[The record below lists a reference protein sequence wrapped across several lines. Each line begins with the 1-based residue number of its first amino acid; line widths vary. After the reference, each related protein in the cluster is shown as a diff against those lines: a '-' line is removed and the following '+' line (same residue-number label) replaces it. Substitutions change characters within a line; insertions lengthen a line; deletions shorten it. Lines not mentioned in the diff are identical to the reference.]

1 MTTTFLFFGSAAAR
15 ASGDPRKVLPIARPA
30 ASRKKSRRVREI
42 NPEPSCNGVMADCLQ
57 RDSQERRLFLK
68 SQTAV
73 SRRAAC
79 PNRPSAALEAS
90 GKPPTAV
97 APRPASYMD
106 EGLPE
111 AIMSISQVRIERER
125 LLVQGNCIRI
135 LL

>member
-97 APRPASYMD
+97 APRPACLHGRALARRD
-106 EGLPE
+106 NEHQPGQNLARAPADTAE
-111 AIMSISQVRIERER
+111 
-125 LLVQGNCIRI
+125 LH
-135 LL
+135 